1 MKKVPYY
8 SKCLMGWHPTLRMTL
23 LTVFTVT
30 DKAAG
35 QPGLQLLGDSNERLY
50 LGFALQT
57 LLERG
62 RLRFAGERP

>member
-1 MKKVPYY
+1 MPYY

-62 RLRFAGERP
+62 CLRFAGERP